1 MKCVFLILAALG
13 LSFAGEGSTYDH
25 FRLPTA
31 LRPQSYDVRI
41 LTQLENPD
49 DFRFNGTVK
58 IQIEVLQNTHNITL
72 HSKDLTIDDTE
83 ITLSQI
89 GGEETTENCITS
101 TAVNPTHDFYILKTC
116 KELLAGQVYELSL
129 HFSAKL
135 QDQLAGYYR
144 SSYVD
149 TVANETRCGMIL
161 NDVRHNLLNSFNP
174 FFRWISVTQF
184 EPAAARLAFP
194 CFDEP
199 GYKASFA
206 ITLGYHKKYTGLS
219 NMPVNET
226 RPQ

>member
-149 TVANETRCGMIL
+149 TVANETRCGMVL

-174 FFRWISVTQF
+174 FLDGSPLLSLSQLRLDWHF
-184 EPAAARLAFP
+184 PASMNLATRHP
-194 CFDEP
+194 LP
-199 GYKASFA
+199 SPWV
-206 ITLGYHKKYTGLS
+206 ITRST
-219 NMPVNET
+219 PVSAT
-226 RPQ
+226 CP

>member
-89 GGEETTENCITS
+89 GGEETTENCIRS
-101 TAVNPTHDFYILKTC
+101 TAVNPTHDFYILNTC
-116 KELLAGQVYELSL
+116 KELLAGQFYELSL
-129 HFSAKL
+129 PFSAKL

-144 SSYVD
+144 SSYVN
-149 TVANETRCGMIL
+149 TVANETRCGMVL

-174 FFRWISVTQF
+174 FLDGSPLLSLSQLRLDWHF
-184 EPAAARLAFP
+184 PASMNLATRHP
-194 CFDEP
+194 LP
-199 GYKASFA
+199 SPWV
-206 ITLGYHKKYTGLS
+206 ITRST
-219 NMPVNET
+219 PVSAT
-226 RPQ
+226 CP

>member
-1 MKCVFLILAALG
+1 MR
-13 LSFAGEGSTYDH
+13 EGSTYDH

-149 TVANETRCGMIL
+149 TVANETRCGMVL

-174 FFRWISVTQF
+174 FLDGSPLLSLSQLRLDWHF
-184 EPAAARLAFP
+184 PASMNLATRHP
-194 CFDEP
+194 LP
-199 GYKASFA
+199 SPWV
-206 ITLGYHKKYTGLS
+206 ITRST
-219 NMPVNET
+219 PVSAT
-226 RPQ
+226 CP